1 MTHARVLLVD
11 DEVALAQ
18 ALARRLSIRKYRA
31 TAVFNAE
38 DALDAVGLDAPDV
51 MVIDLHLPGMLGIDL
66 VRAVKQLDP
75 TIAMILLSGCGSPDA
90 ERWIGNGDI
99 LDFVMKPIEIEE
111 LVQKID
117 RAKKEHDARL
127 KMKESGHG

>member
-18 ALARRLSIRKYRA
+18 ALVRRLSIREYRA
-31 TAVFNAE
+31 TAVYNAA
-38 DALDAVGLDAPDV
+38 DALDTVGRDAPDV
-51 MVIDLHLPGMLGIDL
+51 MVIDLHLSGMLGIDL
-66 VRAVKQLDP
+66 VRAVKQIDP
-75 TIAMILLSGCGSPDA
+75 TIAMILLSGCGSPKT
-90 ERWIGNGDI
+90 ERWIENGDI
-99 LDFVMKPIEIEE
+99 LDFVMKPVEIEE

-127 KMKESGHG
+127 KMKESNRG